1 MKLVNEFKRHFS
13 NQKQGLSLSSI
24 DGAEEILRRQN
35 YIDIMFTNML
45 NVILVTKDKTL
56 ILSYANT
63 RVLILNKETKHNKLV
78 SIETNPKG

>member
-1 MKLVNEFKRHFS
+1 MKLVNEIKRHFS

>member
-1 MKLVNEFKRHFS
+1 MKLVNEIKRHFS

-56 ILSYANT
+56 ILSYANA